1 MTSTTATGIGP
12 EYVGSGGGGT
22 GGAAAKANLPRFP
35 TNRRLVHNAEHEA
48 LLGEVLPALEKYGCL
63 DSPVWKGK
71 RSPWVKTFVH
81 LYHESQPWA
90 KFSNSPNIESK
101 SKYSFK
107 SYKLLKI
114 YEELEQLYRQNQKNA
129 DDAPMSDIHKELYE
143 KLKTFYTKGKYYND
157 YMTACK
163 EIALGEV
170 VKPASERAAIPNNRP
185 DIESTTTNMNSSSN
199 NSNNNNEMIASLP
212 SREQQQKNKKQSS
225 QNELWKKL
233 NIGSR
238 IAIYWKNDKCY
249 YPCTVEGRQ
258 QHHPSS
264 SPSSRFFVR
273 YEDGESEWTD
283 MAQEKLRWVDDE
295 DDEDENNE
303 DSDNDNDNEAVTTT
317 IVTTMTG
324 RTAHNNINSNNSSS
338 ATVTTPPSKKENKAS
353 RSTNNEKTTVETSAV
368 RDNAVVTP
376 SSNESQYNNFQER
389 RWDNDS
395 NNKNHHRQMEKDDD
409 DDDTSSDGSSATTS
423 YQNQTHQQTAVPTVF
438 TTETNNN
445 SNTTATTP
453 TTNVSLAVEEN
464 NDSND
469 SMSTTVPLPPSLL
482 SSSSSPAAVND
493 GIHSTSK
500 IYQHQQEEMTTKAHY
515 GSGSKQC
522 INGTGQGLVVPLDKE
537 SKNTTPS
544 NERLASV
551 QKENALMKK
560 RVNELE
566 ERLLNHR
573 RMEQGQRIISDTLN
587 NSNKNT
593 IADLG
598 EKSEEKVR
606 IKAEKKDDDEDDGSF
621 GMTMH
626 SDGTNNVLL
635 QQNNIASAIPPG
647 TAVVINPTDRLN
659 EDDTSPSFAA
669 ASTSTSMGGD
679 DEDAVN
685 DKNGKIQV
693 PNKKRKNICND
704 VGDDICR
711 EQKKLKSSSL
721 LVIEEA
727 TIVAAAA
734 KGGGGPC
741 SNSITLTTEDS
752 IYKKRDKLEIL
763 LEKRHKRG
771 WKDDEMCKKIESKIN
786 QLDNEMFELLNH

>member
-1 MTSTTATGIGP
+1 MG
-12 EYVGSGGGGT
+12 
-22 GGAAAKANLPRFP
+22 
-35 TNRRLVHNAEHEA
+35 
-48 LLGEVLPALEKYGCL
+48 
-63 DSPVWKGK
+63 
-71 RSPWVKTFVH
+71 
-81 LYHESQPWA
+81 
-90 KFSNSPNIESK
+90 
-101 SKYSFK
+101 
-107 SYKLLKI
+107 
-114 YEELEQLYRQNQKNA
+114 
-129 DDAPMSDIHKELYE
+129 
-143 KLKTFYTKGKYYND
+143 
-157 YMTACK
+157 
-163 EIALGEV
+163 
-170 VKPASERAAIPNNRP
+170 
-185 DIESTTTNMNSSSN
+185 
-199 NSNNNNEMIASLP
+199 
-212 SREQQQKNKKQSS
+212 
-225 QNELWKKL
+225 
-233 NIGSR
+233 
-238 IAIYWKNDKCY
+238 
-249 YPCTVEGRQ
+249 
-258 QHHPSS
+258 
-264 SPSSRFFVR
+264 
-273 YEDGESEWTD
+273 TD

-303 DSDNDNDNEAVTTT
+303 DGDNDNDNEAVTTT
-317 IVTTMTG
+317 TVTTMTG
-324 RTAHNNINSNNSSS
+324 RTAHNNSNSNNSSS

-353 RSTNNEKTTVETSAV
+353 RSTNNKKTTVETSAV

-376 SSNESQYNNFQER
+376 SSN
-389 RWDNDS
+389 
-395 NNKNHHRQMEKDDD
+395 HRQMEKDND

-423 YQNQTHQQTAVPTVF
+423 YQNQTHQQTVVPTVF
-438 TTETNNN
+438 TTEAINN
-445 SNTTATTP
+445 SNTTAT

-469 SMSTTVPLPPSLL
+469 SISTTVPLSPLLL

-500 IYQHQQEEMTTKAHY
+500 IYQHQQEEMTTKALY

-522 INGTGQGLVVPLDKE
+522 SNGTGQGLVVPLDNE
-537 SKNTTPS
+537 SKNATPS

-606 IKAEKKDDDEDDGSF
+606 IKAEKKVRIKTEKKDDDEDDGSF

-659 EDDTSPSFAA
+659 EDDTSPIFAA

-679 DEDAVN
+679 GEDAVN

-704 VGDDICR
+704 DGDDICR

-721 LVIEEA
+721 LVLEEA

-741 SNSITLTTEDS
+741 SNSITSTTEDS

>member
-324 RTAHNNINSNNSSS
+324 RTAHNNSNSNNSSS

-606 IKAEKKDDDEDDGSF
+606 IKAEKKS
-621 GMTMH
+621 
-626 SDGTNNVLL
+626 SN
-635 QQNNIASAIPPG
+635 Q
-647 TAVVINPTDRLN
+647 DR
-659 EDDTSPSFAA
+659 
-669 ASTSTSMGGD
+669 
-679 DEDAVN
+679 
-685 DKNGKIQV
+685 
-693 PNKKRKNICND
+693 KKR
-704 VGDDICR
+704 
-711 EQKKLKSSSL
+711 
-721 LVIEEA
+721 
-727 TIVAAAA
+727 
-734 KGGGGPC
+734 
-741 SNSITLTTEDS
+741 
-752 IYKKRDKLEIL
+752 
-763 LEKRHKRG
+763 
-771 WKDDEMCKKIESKIN
+771 
-786 QLDNEMFELLNH
+786 

>member
-482 SSSSSPAAVND
+482 SSSSSPAAVNN

-573 RMEQGQRIISDTLN
+573 RMEQGQSIISDTLN

-598 EKSEEKVR
+598 EKSEEKER